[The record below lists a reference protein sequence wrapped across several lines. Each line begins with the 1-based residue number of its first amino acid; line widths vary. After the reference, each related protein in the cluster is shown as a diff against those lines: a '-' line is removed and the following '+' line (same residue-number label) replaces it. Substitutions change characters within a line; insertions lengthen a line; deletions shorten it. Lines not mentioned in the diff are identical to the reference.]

1 VQSQPKRA
9 RLLYERALIS
19 LDKDRQFWLQ
29 YVRFLEKNLRDPQLV
44 RAKFE
49 NRIKT
54 SSAGNKY
61 ETLELMLEQA
71 LFEEEQNQIQK
82 ARKVYENL

>member
-1 VQSQPKRA
+1 MQSQPKRA